1 MTDRSAIIDRG
12 VVYPAKALSR
22 DNFHVIIEHIDE
34 WERFEIKFNLLELLK
49 GRVPA
54 KCPLHLQAPA
64 WGSPL
69 ESEALPGPRR
79 LQAMASDM
87 VEVNWSEG
95 GIPGVIIHS
104 GGPIQ
109 ISAWW
114 KICRPRARRVARMAH
129 LVLIVD
135 PGDVETIIREWPNKP
150 PGAVAPLARDRQV
163 DRGGP
168 RDLHEE
174 WAHMRQWIADGD
186 AELVSREGGVKGIAN
201 RIANRIVEE
210 YRR

>member
-1 MTDRSAIIDRG
+1 MIDRSAVVDRG

-22 DNFHVIIEHIDE
+22 DNLHVIIEHIDE
-34 WERFEIKFNLLELLK
+34 WERFTIKFHLLDRLK

-64 WGSPL
+64 WGSPT
-69 ESEALPGPRR
+69 EGEALPGPRR

-87 VEVNWSEG
+87 AEVSWSEG

-114 KICRPRARRVARMAH
+114 QICRPRARRVARMAH
-129 LVLIVD
+129 LILVVD
-135 PGDVETIIREWPNKP
+135 PGDIEAIIREWSNKP
-150 PGAVAPLARDRQV
+150 PGAVAPLARDRPI

-186 AELVSREGGVKGIAN
+186 AELISREGGVEGIVT

-210 YRR
+210 YRK